1 MAGNSNGSQL
11 SGGARKP
18 TRSSSDIRGSPVV
31 GAGTRACRKWRRLDV
46 AAVPGCQKALASGSM
61 IGLLPDMMAA
71 AKEEACGSRR
81 CM

>member
-1 MAGNSNGSQL
+1 MSAAAHFGMPTGIN
-11 SGGARKP
+11 ARQDP
-18 TRSSSDIRGSPVV
+18 FC
-31 GAGTRACRKWRRLDV
+31 RALACQWRRLDV
-46 AAVPGCQKALASGSM
+46 AAMASCQKALASGSM